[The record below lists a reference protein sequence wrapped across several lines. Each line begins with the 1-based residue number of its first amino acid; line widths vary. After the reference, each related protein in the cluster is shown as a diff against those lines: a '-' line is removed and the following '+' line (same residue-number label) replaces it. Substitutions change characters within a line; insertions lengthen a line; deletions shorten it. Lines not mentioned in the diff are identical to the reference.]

1 VERREVVVVGGG
13 LAGLTAA
20 WELRDRDV
28 VVLEPADR
36 VGGRLRSESRGD
48 VWLNFGA
55 HVFGGPSSATG
66 ALLRAAGVEARP
78 VPGRLAAAEM
88 GGRVV
93 ARGPVEA
100 MPLRLPL
107 SPAGRVALA
116 RTGARLR
123 LAVRRY
129 AAVAEPRPGEAHT
142 ERQQRMLDFMDDRS
156 MAEFLGPLP
165 ADADGLF
172 RATLTRSSGEP
183 EDLHAGYGV
192 GYFHLVWNRESGL
205 SWNILGG
212 SAVLP
217 HTLASALGDAVRL
230 GVRATGV
237 AETGEGVDVA
247 HERADGSI
255 GRIVARTAVVAVPA
269 HVVPSIVPG
278 LPDETRGALEQIPYG
293 PYVVGSFLTD
303 ERRPMPWDGIYALA
317 TPQRSF
323 SMLFNTANVLRGPGG
338 PRDPGGSLMVYA
350 AADLARALAQ
360 QDDAEIERSFRDDLF
375 AIYPDARRV
384 VREVVVH
391 RWERGLPYPRPG
403 RARLQ
408 APLTRPLG
416 RIHLAG
422 DYLGTWYTETAILTA
437 QSAAAAARA
446 QLT

>member
-1 VERREVVVVGGG
+1 VVVGGG

-20 WELRDRDV
+20 WELRDRDI
-28 VVLEPADR
+28 VVLEAGDR
-36 VGGRLRSESRGD
+36 VGGRLRSEPRGD

-55 HVFGGPSSATG
+55 HVVGGPSSATG
-66 ALLRAAGVEARP
+66 ELLRTLGVDARP

-100 MPLRLPL
+100 MPLLLPL
-107 SPAGRVALA
+107 SPSGRVALVRA
-116 RTGARLR
+116 GARMR
-123 LAVRRY
+123 LAVGRY
-129 AAVAEPRPGEAHT
+129 AAVAEPRPGEGHAA
-142 ERQQRMLDFMDDRS
+142 RQQRMLDFMDDRS
-156 MAEFLGPLP
+156 MAEFLGRLP

-192 GYFHLVWNRESGL
+192 GYFHLVWNRDSGL
-205 SWNILGG
+205 SWNIVGG

-217 HTLASALGDAVRL
+217 QTLAAGLGDAVRL
-230 GVRATGV
+230 GTSATEVTETPDAVEVAYRAP
-237 AETGEGVDVA
+237 
-247 HERADGSI
+247 DGST
-255 GRIVARTAVVAVPA
+255 GRLSAQAAVLAVPA
-269 HVVPSIVPG
+269 YAALAVAPG
-278 LPDETRGALEQIPYG
+278 LRADTRSALEQIPYG
-293 PYVVGSFLTD
+293 PYVVGAFLTD

-323 SMLFNTANVLRGPGG
+323 SMLFNTANVLRRPG
-338 PRDPGGSLMVYA
+338 RSREPGGSLMVYA
-350 AADLARALAQ
+350 AADLARALAE
-360 QDDAEIERSFRDDLF
+360 QDDTEIERSFRDDLF

-384 VREVVVH
+384 VREVVIH

-403 RARLQ
+403 RAALQ
-408 APLTRPLG
+408 ASLTQPLG

-437 QSAAAAARA
+437 QSAAAAARL
-446 QLT
+446 QLG

>member
-1 VERREVVVVGGG
+1 MERHEVVVVGGG

-28 VVLEPADR
+28 VVLEAVDR
-36 VGGRLRSESRGD
+36 VGGRLRSEPRGD

-93 ARGPVEA
+93 SRGPVEA
-100 MPLRLPL
+100 MPLLLPL
-107 SPAGRVALA
+107 SPRGRVALA

-129 AAVAEPRPGEAHT
+129 AAVAEPRPGESHA

-156 MAEFLGPLP
+156 MADFLGPLP
-165 ADADGLF
+165 ADADGLL

-192 GYFHLVWNRESGL
+192 GYFHLVWDRESGL
-205 SWNILGG
+205 SWNVVGG

-217 HTLASALGDAVRL
+217 QTLAASLGDSVRL
-230 GVRATGV
+230 GTRVTEVVESADGV
-237 AETGEGVDVA
+237 EVA
-247 HERADGSI
+247 YQAADGSDHQI
-255 GRIVARTAVVAVPA
+255 TAGAAVVTVPA
-269 HVVPSIVPG
+269 YAAPGILPG
-278 LPDETRGALEQIPYG
+278 LPAATRGALEQIPYG
-293 PYVVGSFLTD
+293 PYVVGAFLTD

-323 SMLFNTANVLRGPGG
+323 SMLFNTANVLPR
-338 PRDPGGSLMVYA
+338 PRDSGGSLMVYA
-350 AADLARALAQ
+350 AADLARALAGQ
-360 QDDAEIERSFRDDLF
+360 QDAEIERSFRDDLF

-384 VREVVVH
+384 LREVVIH
-391 RWERGLPYPRPG
+391 RWDRGIPYPRPG
-403 RARLQ
+403 RAALQ
-408 APLTRPLG
+408 AELTRPLG

-437 QSAAAAARA
+437 QSAAAAARV
-446 QLT
+446 QII

>member
-1 VERREVVVVGGG
+1 MVVGGG
-13 LAGLTAA
+13 LAGLTAG

-28 VVLEPADR
+28 LVLEAGER
-36 VGGRLRSESRGD
+36 AGGRLRSEPRGD

-55 HVFGGPSSATG
+55 HVFGGPASATG
-66 ALLRAAGVEARP
+66 ALLRATGVEARP

-100 MPLRLPL
+100 MPLLLPL
-107 SPAGRVALA
+107 SPAGRIALA

-129 AAVAEPRPGEAHT
+129 AAVAEPRPGEPHAA
-142 ERQQRMLDFMDDRS
+142 RQQRMLDFMDDRS

-192 GYFHLVWNRESGL
+192 GYFHLVWNRDSGL

-217 HTLASALGDAVRL
+217 ETLAAALGEPVRL
-230 GVRATGV
+230 GTRVTEVVEMGDGV
-237 AETGEGVDVA
+237 EVGYQGPGGGT
-247 HERADGSI
+247 
-255 GRIVARTAVVAVPA
+255 GRIAARAAVVAVPA
-269 HVVPSIVPG
+269 HAAPAILPSLPG
-278 LPDETRGALEQIPYG
+278 ETRGALEQIPYG
-293 PYVVGSFLTD
+293 PYVVGAFLTD

-323 SMLFNTANVLRGPGG
+323 SMLFNTANVLREAGAA
-338 PRDPGGSLMVYA
+338 REPGGSLMVYA
-350 AADLARALAQ
+350 AADLARALADQ
-360 QDDAEIERSFRDDLF
+360 SDAEIERSFRDDLF

-384 VREVVVH
+384 VREVVIH

-408 APLTRPLG
+408 AALTRPLG

-446 QLT
+446 QLG